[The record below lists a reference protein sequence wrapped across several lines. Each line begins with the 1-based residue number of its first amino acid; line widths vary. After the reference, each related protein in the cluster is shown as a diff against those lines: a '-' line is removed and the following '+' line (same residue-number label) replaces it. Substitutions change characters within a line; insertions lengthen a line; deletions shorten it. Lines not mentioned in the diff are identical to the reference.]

1 MGWCFIFFNNY
12 KPIEVFKCNGIEEA
26 LQVCEENKDRDIW
39 SYFEIKTDEV
49 ISQSNIKKMKDYLKD
64 IVEIKPI
71 LTTEYEYEE
80 VDIKEKSMAQLFNEF
95 YKFKE
100 KCEPRGELMD
110 LFLNIVS
117 KEGEVEDET
126 N

>member
-1 MGWCFIFFNNY
+1 
-12 KPIEVFKCNGIEEA
+12 
-26 LQVCEENKDRDIW
+26 
-39 SYFEIKTDEV
+39 
-49 ISQSNIKKMKDYLKD
+49 MKGYLKD
-64 IVEIKPI
+64 IIEIKPI
-71 LTTEYEYEE
+71 ITSDYDEE
-80 VDIKEKSMAQLFNEF
+80 EIDLKEKSMAQLFNDF

-117 KEGEVEDET
+117 EEGENDET

>member
-1 MGWCFIFFNNY
+1 M
-12 KPIEVFKCNGIEEA
+12 K
-26 LQVCEENKDRDIW
+26 
-39 SYFEIKTDEV
+39 IKTDEV
-49 ISQSNIKKMKDYLKD
+49 ISQGNIKKMKSFLKD

-71 LTTEYEYEE
+71 ITSEYEE
-80 VDIKEKSMAQLFNEF
+80 DEIDLKEKSMAQLFNDF

-117 KEGEVEDET
+117 EEGEDNEA

>member
-1 MGWCFIFFNNY
+1 
-12 KPIEVFKCNGIEEA
+12 
-26 LQVCEENKDRDIW
+26 
-39 SYFEIKTDEV
+39 
-49 ISQSNIKKMKDYLKD
+49 
-64 IVEIKPI
+64 
-71 LTTEYEYEE
+71 
-80 VDIKEKSMAQLFNEF
+80 MAQLFNEF

>member
-1 MGWCFIFFNNY
+1 MILFKIKFN
-12 KPIEVFKCNGIEEA
+12 
-26 LQVCEENKDRDIW
+26 D
-39 SYFEIKTDEV
+39 
-49 ISQSNIKKMKDYLKD
+49 
-64 IVEIKPI
+64 
-71 LTTEYEYEE
+71 
-80 VDIKEKSMAQLFNEF
+80 F

-117 KEGEVEDET
+117 EEGEDDET